1 VTHRP
6 LGDESASGSFRD
18 PSGHVFVRG
27 GQLYRQINRCYA
39 ADYDHLIASGLYR
52 ALVEQR
58 LLVAHEEVD
67 APPEVSSDACRV
79 IQPER
84 IPFISYPF
92 EWSFGQLK
100 QAALTTLRLQRQAV
114 AHDMVLKDASA
125 YNVQFKGVTA
135 IFIDTLS
142 FETWREGT
150 PWVAYR
156 QFCQHFLGPLALMSV
171 TEVRLGQLSRL
182 FIDGVPLDLV
192 SRLLPWRSRLRPS
205 LLMHVHL
212 HARAQARH
220 GRATVGGPSTAFSR
234 RAMLGLVDHLESAV
248 DSLTDRDARGPW
260 VDYYDHNHNYSPD
273 AMANKHRLVSA
284 LLQRV
289 RPATVWDLGANTG
302 AFSRLASEQGAY
314 TIAFDGDSAAV
325 DRHFDDCRARGEI
338 NILPLVMDLA
348 NPSSGIGWSHA
359 ERLSLLDRG
368 PADVVLALGLVHHLR
383 IANHVP
389 FAMVAEFF
397 HRVGRTLIVEFP
409 LPSDSQVRSMLE
421 RQPALRE
428 GYSLQAFES
437 EFARHFEV
445 DAVHGIAGAERR
457 LYLMRA
463 RSGASS

>member
-1 VTHRP
+1 MTNPSPGHA
-6 LGDESASGSFRD
+6 SASGSFRD
-18 PSGHVFVRG
+18 PSGHVFVRDG
-27 GQLYRQINRCYA
+27 HLYRQVNRCYA
-39 ADYDHLIASGLYR
+39 SDYDRLTGSGLYR
-52 ALVEQR
+52 ALVAQR
-58 LLVAHEEVD
+58 LLVPHEEVAALPESPGD
-67 APPEVSSDACRV
+67 AYRV
-79 IQPER
+79 IRPER

-100 QAALTTLRLQRQAV
+100 QAALATLRLQRQAV
-114 AHDMVLKDASA
+114 AHGMVLKDASA
-125 YNVQFKGVTA
+125 YNVQFKGA
-135 IFIDTLS
+135 SPIFIDTLS

-156 QFCQHFLGPLALMSV
+156 QFCQHFLGPLALMSA

-220 GRATVGGPSTAFSR
+220 GRATVGGGSAAFSR
-234 RAMLGLVDHLESAV
+234 HAMLGLVDHLESAV
-248 DSLTDRDARGPW
+248 ESLTDRDARGPW
-260 VDYYDHNHNYSPD
+260 VDYYDHNNNYSPD
-273 AMANKHRLVSA
+273 AMASKHRLVSA

-302 AFSRLASEQGAY
+302 AFSRLASEAGAY

-325 DRHFDDCRARGEI
+325 DRHFDECRSRSEP

-359 ERLSLLDRG
+359 ERLSLIDRG
-368 PADVVLALGLVHHLR
+368 PSDVVLALGLVHHLR
-383 IANHVP
+383 LANHVP

-397 HRVGRTLIVEFP
+397 QRVGRTLVVEFP
-409 LPSDSQVRSMLE
+409 MPSDSQVRSMLD

-428 GYSLQAFES
+428 GYTLEAFES
-437 EFARHFEV
+437 EFARHFDV
-445 DAVHGIAGAERR
+445 TAVHDVAASERR

-463 RSGASS
+463 RPD